1 MNSDSVE
8 ELINKYEPEVF
19 QNIDMNNVDKIIEYL
34 DSENVDYI
42 DELLRD
48 YLDLFLI
55 DLDEFKIRFNK
66 LKQTY
71 GENVVDMIAEDLSI
85 LDNF

>member
-1 MNSDSVE
+1 MNSDLVNE
-8 ELINKYEPEVF
+8 
-19 QNIDMNNVDKIIEYL
+19 
-34 DSENVDYI
+34 
-42 DELLRD
+42 
-48 YLDLFLI
+48 
-55 DLDEFKIRFNK
+55 

>member
-55 DLDEFKIRFNK
+55 DLDEFKTRFNK